1 MKKTICGWLFTVLL
15 LCCAL
20 TALLTTRTS
29 AAAVTSG
36 YCGGEGDGTN
46 LTWTLDDTGTLTI
59 SGAGEMKDYGHSYI
73 PTPPWRHYC
82 RSIVAVDIGD
92 DVTSLGTNAFCHC
105 DSLTSITIPSSV
117 TSISGCT
124 FSACDSLT
132 SIYVDRNNTKYDS
145 RNNCNAIIETATNT
159 LICGCSATL
168 IPDSVTSIASYAF
181 RACNGLTSVLIPN
194 SVTQIGEY
202 AFSEC
207 SGLISVVIPNG
218 VKKIDN
224 YTFSGCTNLVSVS
237 IPNSVKEIR
246 NHTFSGCSS
255 LTNITL
261 PDSLTSIGY
270 EAFYYCRSLTSITIP
285 NRATYIA
292 NNTFY
297 GCKSLSSV
305 TISNGVTDI
314 GGQAFKGCSSL
325 TSITIPDSVRNIGYS
340 AFRGCA
346 SLKSICFL
354 GNAPS
359 SENKAFPTTATLY
372 YIAGMSGWTDSDA
385 YDALGGRWNGCL
397 LKMWDG
403 ITIPQDVETTVPAGQ
418 YVMQVIDENNAPI
431 SGADVTWNAES
442 SQTGWDGKVFFNAF
456 TMGNPV
462 IRVSKTGYIP
472 WTNENSNWK
481 KSTSQFEKVI
491 LYPESYGSLK
501 LSSARLKYTKIGTCD
516 LLTKTKILNL
526 RNDGAMIGDLNSG
539 KFDITCLA
547 TTADEASGYALYQGT
562 KKIAESSN
570 GEFLALNVRDF
581 TAGGG
586 CFVRVTGKNGKTADT
601 HINLEFAKNS
611 VNKDFQFGIK
621 GNKISFRVSDD
632 VPYVGGS
639 TVTFEL
645 PMEAP
650 VIATATPDKIQ
661 LGINMNLDPDKSEEQ
676 ISSYINMIRK
686 AAIVGNQKLT
696 EANTKQF
703 KKMAAKNNKAKFFKD
718 CDFTF
723 CGYAEGDFGSKKA
736 SGYLMIIMDLKV
748 ASIKYDTVVYFVP
761 VTVQV
766 GADLKMEA
774 GGSVEY
780 NFDTNTWNGNIFLNP
795 EFELKPF
802 FGVGY
807 SDLAGVGVYGRA
819 ELSAKWNVFG
829 TQSGLRSV
837 DLTGELGIKAYLGPW
852 EMSKAFAHQ
861 TWHLYTANTV
871 GAKALHSAQPAWND
885 AFATDF
891 TTSDLSYLA
900 DESEWDP
907 DYAEPYTAARSSL
920 VQTYAS
926 EAKTSYETLLSST
939 YRNAQPVMISDGNAL
954 YAAFVRADA
963 DSNARY
969 IAVTKFDGNKWCEPV
984 RVDTNSIL
992 DDAPQL
998 CVDESGQVWLAYA
1011 QTVEEPGE
1019 SIVAYAQNQAIT
1031 VGTIDMNTLAFT
1043 KQETYH
1049 SGSYMHLQ
1057 TLSCVDGTPVLA
1069 WVDST
1074 VTDENSVA
1082 APNSGIIYM
1091 AQYSD
1096 GTWTEA
1102 REVEEVSQNV
1112 DSLCIGVQNGTA
1124 IVAYTSGAKLISNGQ
1139 VAAEDVIGKAVF
1151 GRLPGSEDDSFI
1163 WSAEGCLRSSSGATV
1178 PAENMG
1184 REFAIIGN
1192 SVYYNMLNDGCA
1204 NLAVMQYDAE
1214 NGRWGASSR
1223 LIGDDKYLENLNAAT
1238 LNGQTYV
1245 LGMHTTATIEAAGIE
1260 DSKDLVWTKIFP
1272 VNDLKLESVDF
1283 DANTLVP
1290 GETLPVTVTVYN
1302 AGDHTVTD
1310 LTILADGVSLAS
1322 QNCNILSGESE
1333 EITVDITCPS
1343 DKRTI
1348 TFNVQ
1353 ETGAEDYTPEDN
1365 ETDCT
1370 IGFADA
1376 ELELSF
1382 LQIGSQKSLLAS
1394 VVNRGLESASGSI
1407 LFSDSTGEIL
1417 AERTFRNLE
1426 YNGAVIAEFVPET
1439 FIGLFDSDVTAVVTL
1454 DQTELN
1460 TLNNTDSV
1468 PILISTTGII
1478 AMRQSTD
1485 AVKVEV
1491 SCMQDKVVKAY
1502 CTFYDQ
1508 YNRMLGV
1515 DIQTVNSGKVNELS
1529 FAKQHGAM
1537 LAKVFVLDDAAV
1549 PVCPAE
1555 TLILQ

>member
-1 MKKTICGWLFTVLL
+1 MKKTIHAWIVAALV
-15 LCCAL
+15 LCCGVFCAMVPTARAVEDASIRAQSLKVYDGLAVIDAL
-20 TALLTTRTS
+20 WIESVKGQPTIKADLVTTA
-29 AAAVTSG
+29 
-36 YCGGEGDGTN
+36 GDP
-46 LTWTLDDTGTLTI
+46 LD
-59 SGAGEMKDYGHSYI
+59 E
-73 PTPPWRHYC
+73 
-82 RSIVAVDIGD
+82 V
-92 DVTSLGTNAFCHC
+92 
-105 DSLTSITIPSSV
+105 
-117 TSISGCT
+117 
-124 FSACDSLT
+124 
-132 SIYVDRNNTKYDS
+132 
-145 RNNCNAIIETATNT
+145 IIETIYTGTGGVLGTDRHTAQSILNSLDAGTAVMQANSAYVKQHFYNVLMAYKSSGGTYTLYTCQVWGDQYGMFNT
-159 LICGCSATL
+159 AVGKI
-168 IPDSVTSIASYAF
+168 
-181 RACNGLTSVLIPN
+181 
-194 SVTQIGEY
+194 
-202 AFSEC
+202 
-207 SGLISVVIPNG
+207 
-218 VKKIDN
+218 VKGSTYVKNWDN
-224 YTFSGCTNLVSVS
+224 YSILFQMDDNTIILAQDFDTQVPYATYTSYKGYNSLHSLTGKIQYHIDPSTGKADMAYVFDASITGVPTVIFYSGSDVISGKRDSNGRYPLEFEAYALNESSGALTKNTYTYKASNPHALSNMPMGFYNTFVNDMNGTDIAFATSNEDIGADALINSPYIAQGAVAAGKSTATGDYIEAGSVRIDDSIKDITTYRRSNRTLWGGKFEKLNNGDILYVYKNLNSHKVTIVSV
-237 IPNSVKEIR
+237 ER
-246 NHTFSGCSS
+246 E
-255 LTNITL
+255 L
-261 PDSLTSIGY
+261 D
-270 EAFYYCRSLTSITIP
+270 E
-285 NRATYIA
+285 
-292 NNTFY
+292 
-297 GCKSLSSV
+297 
-305 TISNGVTDI
+305 
-314 GGQAFKGCSSL
+314 Q
-325 TSITIPDSVRNIGYS
+325 
-340 AFRGCA
+340 
-346 SLKSICFL
+346 
-354 GNAPS
+354 
-359 SENKAFPTTATLY
+359 
-372 YIAGMSGWTDSDA
+372 
-385 YDALGGRWNGCL
+385 
-397 LKMWDG
+397 
-403 ITIPQDVETTVPAGQ
+403 PAGQ
-418 YVMQVIDENNAPI
+418 YVIQVIDGNNTPI

-456 TMGNPV
+456 TMGDPV
-462 IRVSKTGYIP
+462 IRVSKAGYIP

-526 RNDGAMIGDLNSG
+526 RNESGMIWEFGNG
-539 KFDITCLA
+539 EFDITCLA
-547 TTADEASGYALYQGT
+547 ATAGEASSYALYQGT

-586 CFVRVTGKNGKTADT
+586 CFVRVTGKNGKTVDT
-601 HINLEFAKNS
+601 RINLEFAKNS
-611 VNKDFQFGIK
+611 VNKDYQFGIK
-621 GNKISFRVSDD
+621 GNKISFRISDG

-661 LGINMNLDPDKSEEQ
+661 LGINMNLNPDKSEEQ

-686 AAIVGNQKLT
+686 AAIAGNQKLT
-696 EANTKQF
+696 KANMEQF
-703 KKMAAKNNKAKFFKD
+703 KKMAAKHNEAEFFKD

-736 SGYLMIIMDLKV
+736 SGYLMIIMDLKI
-748 ASIKYDTVVYFVP
+748 ASIKYNTVVYFVP

-766 GADLKMEA
+766 SADLTMEA
-774 GGSVEY
+774 GGSVQY
-780 NFDTNTWNGNIFLNP
+780 SFDTNTWNGNIFLNP
-795 EFELKPF
+795 EFKLKPF

-852 EMSKAFAHQ
+852 EGSKAFAHQ
-861 TWHLYTANTV
+861 TWHLYTASTV
-871 GAKALHSAQPAWND
+871 GTKTLHSAQPAWNE
-885 AFATDF
+885 AFAADF

-907 DYAEPYTAARSSL
+907 DFAEPYTAARSSL

-1031 VGTIDMNTLAFT
+1031 VGTIDTNTLAFT

-1091 AQYSD
+1091 AQYAD

-1102 REVEEVSQNV
+1102 REVEAVSQNV
-1112 DSLCIGVQNGTA
+1112 DSLCIGVQNGAA
-1124 IVAYTSGAKLISNGQ
+1124 IVAYTSGAKLIFNGQ

-1163 WSAEGCLRSSSGATV
+1163 WSAEGCLQSSGGDTV
-1178 PAENMG
+1178 FAENMG

-1192 SVYYNMLNDGCA
+1192 SVYYNMSDDGCA
-1204 NLAVMQYDAE
+1204 NLAVIQYDAE
-1214 NGRWGASSR
+1214 NGRWGASSC

-1245 LGMHTTATIEAAGIE
+1245 LGMHTTATLEAAGIE
-1260 DSKDLVWTKIFP
+1260 DSKDLVWTRIFP

-1302 AGDHTVTD
+1302 AGDHTATD
-1310 LTILADGVSLAS
+1310 LTILADGVSIAS

-1333 EITVDITCPS
+1333 EITVDITCPF

-1353 ETGAEDYTPEDN
+1353 ETGAEDYTLEDN

-1426 YNGAVIAEFVPET
+1426 YNGTVIAEFVPET

-1468 PILISTTGII
+1468 PILISTTGIL

-1502 CTFYDQ
+1502 CAFYDQ

-1515 DIQTVNSGKVNELS
+1515 DIQTVDSGKVSEIS
-1529 FAKQHGAM
+1529 FAKRHGAAS
-1537 LAKVFVLDDAAV
+1537 AKIFILDDAAV